1 MIAINKNKSGSDRQD
16 LSECHQLFVGK
27 YGEPAGT
34 RTQDHLIKSR
44 IVAFLTG
51 ADGLEKECISH

>member
-27 YGEPAGT
+27 YGEPAGRAT
-34 RTQDHLIKSR
+34 RSQFQKLNLSN
-44 IVAFLTG
+44 LP
-51 ADGLEKECISH
+51 